1 MTHEIIDNPLTEA
14 ELAPSETP
22 LNVQAE
28 PASKKRKGA
37 QDALANKKPKVQENR
52 AIYVSNLPRD
62 TNEHEIEDTFKK
74 YGIIDQG
81 ADGNKRIKMYKDE
94 DGNFNGDCL
103 IVYFKKDSVHLAI
116 RMMDDYYFR
125 IEDQSQG
132 TIHVKEADFSYKKHK
147 DGDEIASKM
156 TRKDKKTSERNRAE
170 LNRKL
175 AEWSDNEEEVAET
188 FAPKKN
194 KWAKVCVLRYAFT
207 LAELDEDPAAL
218 LEIKEDMRDE
228 AETFG
233 DVTNVTLFDKE
244 EDGIIA
250 VRFKEFESAEKFKD
264 AIHGRHFGG
273 RKLEVSLAED
283 KPRFKKSA
291 RGEEPDSDEEERNLD
306 KITRAQK

>member
-1 MTHEIIDNPLTEA
+1 MTHEIVDNPLTEA
-14 ELAPSETP
+14 EIVTSETP
-22 LNVQAE
+22 MNVQTD
-28 PASKKRKGA
+28 PPTKKRKNA
-37 QDALANKKPKVQENR
+37 QAVDANKKPKVQENR

-62 TNEHEIEDTFKK
+62 TNEAEIEEEFKK

-81 ADGNKRIKMYKDE
+81 ADGNKRIKMYKDDE
-94 DGNFNGDCL
+94 GNFNGDAL
-103 IVYFKKDSVHLAI
+103 IVYFKKDSVNLAV
-116 RMMDDYYFR
+116 RMMDEYYFR

-132 TIHVKEADFSYKKHK
+132 VIRVKEADFSYKKNT
-147 DGDEIASKM
+147 DGEAIKHQLS
-156 TRKDKKTSERNRAE
+156 RKDKKASERNRAE

-194 KWAKVCVLRYAFT
+194 KWAKVCILRYAFT
-207 LAELDEDPAAL
+207 LAELDEDDAAI
-218 LEIKEDMRDE
+218 LEIKEDMREE

-233 DVTNVTLFDKE
+233 EVTNVTLYDKE
-244 EDGIIA
+244 EDGIMT
-250 VRFKEFESAEKFKD
+250 VRFKEFDSAEKFKD

-273 RKLEVSLAED
+273 RKLEVILAED

-306 KITRAQK
+306 RLARQQ

>member
-1 MTHEIIDNPLTEA
+1 MTHEIVDNPLTEA
-14 ELAPSETP
+14 EIVTSETP
-22 LNVQAE
+22 MNVQTD
-28 PASKKRKGA
+28 PPSKKRKNA
-37 QDALANKKPKVQENR
+37 QAADANKKPKVQENR

-62 TNEHEIEDTFKK
+62 TNETEIEEEFKK

-81 ADGNKRIKMYKDE
+81 ADGNKRIKMYKDDE
-94 DGNFNGDCL
+94 GNFNGDAL
-103 IVYFKKDSVHLAI
+103 IVYFKKDSVDLSI
-116 RMMDDYYFR
+116 RMMDEYYFR

-132 TIHVKEADFSYKKHK
+132 VIKVKEADFSYKKNK
-147 DGDEIASKM
+147 DGDEIKNQLS
-156 TRKDKKTSERNRAE
+156 RKDKKASERNRAE

-194 KWAKVCVLRYAFT
+194 KWAKVCILRYAFT
-207 LAELDEDPAAL
+207 LAELDEDDAAI
-218 LEIKEDMRDE
+218 LEIKEDIREE

-233 DVTNVTLFDKE
+233 EVTNVTLFDKE

-273 RKLEVSLAED
+273 RKLEVTLAED

-306 KITRAQK
+306 RLARQQ